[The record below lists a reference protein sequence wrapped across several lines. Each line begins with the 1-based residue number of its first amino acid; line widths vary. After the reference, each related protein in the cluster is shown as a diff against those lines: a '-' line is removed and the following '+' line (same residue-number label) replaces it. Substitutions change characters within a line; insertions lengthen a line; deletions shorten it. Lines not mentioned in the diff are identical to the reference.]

1 MTGDMSRTERIVE
14 YQKRMGD
21 MRQVYLKLKAEL
33 AYLDKKKKKETAQAW
48 VAGIEWGCMALNLL
62 FF

>member
-33 AYLDKKKKKETAQAW
+33 AYLDKKKKKLRKREYT
-48 VAGIEWGCMALNLL
+48 EKTL
-62 FF
+62 FPFPFT